1 MAALPV
7 ALPASTVIML
17 RSIADIARSEGE
29 DLSAPETALA
39 GEPAFIFGG
48 RYRAVYWYS
57 CWYRQ
62 QSKMKIRVNS
72 SGYGIKRLSARGTKL
87 KTSIITMT
95 YGISSISDFQEH
107 FRGTLK
113 THVKVRSSR
122 PFCWHF
128 CWYRGNERSQ
138 RISLFR
144 TRELSNWP
152 ARTMARAP
160 TRTRRLPEFL

>member
-1 MAALPV
+1 VETGTAWAVTLPRSP
-7 ALPASTVIML
+7 LFYFFQLIRAS
-17 RSIADIARSEGE
+17 AC
-29 DLSAPETALA
+29 
-39 GEPAFIFGG
+39 
-48 RYRAVYWYS
+48 WYF

-62 QSKMKIRVNS
+62 QSATKIVSNS
-72 SGYGIKRLSARGTKL
+72 IAYGNRRLSARGTRL
-87 KTSIITMT
+87 KISIITIT
-95 YGISSISDFQEH
+95 YSISSISYFQEN

-113 THVKVRSSR
+113 THVKIRGSR

-128 CWYRGNERSQ
+128 CWYRGNKRSR

-144 TRELSNWP
+144 TRELSRWP